1 MRAWHWRA
9 AGLLAC
15 VLTLLC
21 GACSSASL
29 EYFARAARWLRAKPL
44 THGRPV
50 ILYGVSRGGE
60 GALLIASYEPHLFEA
75 VIASSPSANANGA
88 IGGSIGPAGS
98 AWTFHGKPLVPGTE
112 IPVGRIR
119 VPLLIGDGGLD
130 AVWNSATSASVIV
143 TELQSAHDPA
153 PYVNLYY
160 PDAGHAIVGAPPYF
174 PYADYGANGDFM
186 GGSQQANALAMER
199 SWARMIEFIN
209 DPWHP

>member
-119 VPLLIGDGGLD
+119 CRCS
-130 AVWNSATSASVIV
+130 SATAGWTRSGTRQHRSSSPSCRVLMTRRRTSTCTTRTPGTRSSARHPIS
-143 TELQSAHDPA
+143 
-153 PYVNLYY
+153 
-160 PDAGHAIVGAPPYF
+160 

-209 DPWHP
+209 DPWHR